1 MTLLSVSALSH
12 QYARSEW
19 VLNNVAMSLKTGETV
34 ALLGRSG
41 CGKSTLARLLVGLES
56 PSQGDVF
63 WQGAPLS
70 QLNRSR
76 KKTFRREIQMV
87 FQDAISA
94 VNPRKT
100 VSEILRE
107 PMRHLL
113 SLSKAEQ
120 MARARDL
127 LRAVELDDTLLTQR
141 PPQLSGGQLQRV
153 CLARALAVEP
163 RLLILDEAVSNLDLV
178 LQANVI
184 RLLKKLQ
191 QQFGTACL
199 FITHDLRLVERFCDR
214 VMVMDAGN
222 IVETQ
227 TVGERLTFSSA
238 AGQTLQNAVLP
249 AFPVRRRARL

>member
-56 PSQGDVF
+56 PSLGDVF

-227 TVGERLTFSSA
+227 TVGERLTFASA

>member
-227 TVGERLTFSSA
+227 TVGERLTFASA

>member
-70 QLNRSR
+70 QLNRFR
-76 KKTFRREIQMV
+76 KKAFRREIQMV

-214 VMVMDAGN
+214 VMVMEAGN

-227 TVGERLTFSSA
+227 TVGERLTFASA

>member
-12 QYARSEW
+12 QYARSAW

-70 QLNRSR
+70 QLNRFR
-76 KKTFRREIQMV
+76 KKAFRREIQMV

-227 TVGERLTFSSA
+227 TVGARLTFASA